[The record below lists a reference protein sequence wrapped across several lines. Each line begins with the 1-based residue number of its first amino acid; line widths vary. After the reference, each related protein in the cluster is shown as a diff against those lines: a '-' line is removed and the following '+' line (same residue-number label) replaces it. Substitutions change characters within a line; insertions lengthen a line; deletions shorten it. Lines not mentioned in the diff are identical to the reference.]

1 MVEQGQDYRQK
12 ARRPL
17 PARSLRALD
26 RAPGWPPCSMPSY
39 VLQDIDLERVLA
51 LRLVVFRIFSRILPE
66 SRVRPHLLWLAL
78 LSAFAGPAAVG
89 DDAAPGI
96 VYAQG
101 AKFDKSF
108 NEAAYTGA
116 ERFKAETGIAYHEVE
131 ITNDSQ
137 RIQAL
142 STLIRRGAPVVVAVG
157 FDQRAAVETV
167 ADRFPEARL
176 VIIDTVVD
184 KPNVQSVV
192 YREQEGA
199 FLVGVLA
206 AMSSKSGTI
215 GYLGGMD
222 IPIIRRVGKGY
233 AEGARWA
240 VPGIAIVDNV
250 TGTTPAAF
258 VDPAR
263 GAELARSQFD
273 RGVDVIFAAAGMTGF
288 GALQAAKDAGKLA
301 IGMDS
306 NQNPLFPGTVLT
318 SLLKRV
324 DNAVYDAFV
333 AARAG
338 TWQPGVRSLGLA
350 EHGVD
355 YAMDDNNA
363 ALVTPQMREKA
374 EDARAEIVA
383 GRIRPAA
390 P

>member
-1 MVEQGQDYRQK
+1 
-12 ARRPL
+12 L
-17 PARSLRALD
+17 H
-26 RAPGWPPCSMPSY
+26 
-39 VLQDIDLERVLA
+39 
-51 LRLVVFRIFSRILPE
+51 IFLRILPE
-66 SRVRPHLLWLAL
+66 LRERRLQR
-78 LSAFAGPAAVG
+78 PAAALAVVMMATAPAAAG

-137 RIQAL
+137 RVQAL

-157 FDQRAAVETV
+157 FDQRTAVETV
-167 ADRFPEARL
+167 ADRCPEARL

-206 AMSSKSGTI
+206 AMASKSWTI

-222 IPIIRRVGKGY
+222 IPIIRRIGRGY
-233 AEGARWA
+233 MEGARWA
-240 VPGIAIVDNV
+240 VPAIAIIDNV

-273 RGVDVIFAAAGMTGF
+273 RGVDVVFAAAGITGF

-350 EHGVD
+350 ERGVD
-355 YAMDDNNA
+355 YAMDDNNE
-363 ALVTPQMREKA
+363 ALVTPAMREKA
-374 EDARAEIVA
+374 EAARAETVA
-383 GRIRPAA
+383 GRIHPAE

>member
-1 MVEQGQDYRQK
+1 M
-12 ARRPL
+12 P
-17 PARSLRALD
+17 PPWRS
-26 RAPGWPPCSMPSY
+26 
-39 VLQDIDLERVLA
+39 VLG
-51 LRLVVFRIFSRILPE
+51 LVV
-66 SRVRPHLLWLAL
+66 LL
-78 LSAFAGPAAVG
+78 AAISPG
-89 DDAAPGI
+89 AAADDAAPAI

-116 ERFKAETGIAYHEVE
+116 ERFKAETGIAYREVE

-137 RIQAL
+137 RVQAL

-167 ADRFPEARL
+167 AGRFPEARL

-192 YREQEGA
+192 FREQEGA

-206 AMSSKSGTI
+206 AMASKSGTI

-222 IPIIRRVGKGY
+222 IPIIRRIGRGY

-240 VPGIAIVDNV
+240 VPGISIIDNV

-273 RGVDVIFAAAGMTGF
+273 RGVDVVFAAAGITGF

-324 DNAVYDAFV
+324 DNAVYDAFA

-338 TWQPGVRSLGLA
+338 TWRPGVRSLGLA
-350 EHGVD
+350 EGGVD
-355 YAMDDNNA
+355 YAMDGNNK
-363 ALVTPQMREKA
+363 ALVTMAMREKA
-374 EDARAEIVA
+374 ESARAEIVG
-383 GRIRPAA
+383 GRIRPAG

>member
-1 MVEQGQDYRQK
+1 MRGYI
-12 ARRPL
+12 L
-17 PARSLRALD
+17 
-26 RAPGWPPCSMPSY
+26 Y
-39 VLQDIDLERVLA
+39 DIDLERVLA
-51 LRLVVFRIFSRILPE
+51 LRLMGFRIFSRILPE
-66 SRVRPHLLWLAL
+66 SRVSPHLLWLAL
-78 LSAFAGPAAVG
+78 LSAFAAPAAAG

-116 ERFKAETGIAYHEVE
+116 ERFKAETGIAYHEIE

-137 RIQAL
+137 RVQAL

-167 ADRFPEARL
+167 AERFPEARL

-206 AMSSKSGTI
+206 AMASKSGTI

-222 IPIIRRVGKGY
+222 IPIIRRIGRGY

-240 VPGIAIVDNV
+240 VPGAAIIDNV

-273 RGVDVIFAAAGMTGF
+273 RGVDVIFAAAGITGF
-288 GALQAAKDAGKLA
+288 GALQAAKDMGKLA
-301 IGMDS
+301 VGMDS

-324 DNAVYDAFV
+324 DNAVYEAFA

-355 YAMDDNNA
+355 YAMDDNNKT
-363 ALVTPQMREKA
+363 LVPLAMRDKA
-374 EDARAEIVA
+374 EAARAEIIA
-383 GRIRPAA
+383 GRIRLAEP
-390 P
+390 

>member
-1 MVEQGQDYRQK
+1 MQ
-12 ARRPL
+12 
-17 PARSLRALD
+17 
-26 RAPGWPPCSMPSY
+26 
-39 VLQDIDLERVLA
+39 
-51 LRLVVFRIFSRILPE
+51 
-66 SRVRPHLLWLAL
+66 HLLWLAL
-78 LSAFAGPAAVG
+78 LLAFAVPAAAA

-137 RIQAL
+137 RVQAL

-167 ADRFPEARL
+167 AERFPEARL

-199 FLVGVLA
+199 FLVGVLG
-206 AMSSKSGTI
+206 AMASKSGTI

-338 TWQPGVRSLGLA
+338 TWQPGVRSLGLV

-363 ALVTPQMREKA
+363 ALVTPEMREKA
-374 EDARAEIVA
+374 EAARAGIIA
-383 GRIRPAA
+383 GRIRPAE

>member
-1 MVEQGQDYRQK
+1 M
-12 ARRPL
+12 P
-17 PARSLRALD
+17 PPWRS
-26 RAPGWPPCSMPSY
+26 
-39 VLQDIDLERVLA
+39 VLG
-51 LRLVVFRIFSRILPE
+51 LVV
-66 SRVRPHLLWLAL
+66 LL
-78 LSAFAGPAAVG
+78 AAISPG
-89 DDAAPGI
+89 AAADDAAPAI
-96 VYAQG
+96 IYAQG

-116 ERFKAETGIAYHEVE
+116 ERFKAETGIAYREVE

-137 RIQAL
+137 RVQAL

-184 KPNVQSVV
+184 KPNVQSVIF
-192 YREQEGA
+192 REQEGA

-206 AMSSKSGTI
+206 AMASKSGTI

-222 IPIIRRVGKGY
+222 IPIIRRIGRGY

-240 VPGIAIVDNV
+240 VPGISIIDNV

-273 RGVDVIFAAAGMTGF
+273 RGVDVVFAAAGITGF

-324 DNAVYDAFV
+324 DNAVYDAFA

-338 TWQPGVRSLGLA
+338 TWRPGVRSLGLA
-350 EHGVD
+350 EGGVD
-355 YAMDDNNA
+355 YAMDGNNK
-363 ALVTPQMREKA
+363 ALVTMAMREKA
-374 EDARAEIVA
+374 ESARAEIVG
-383 GRIRPAA
+383 GRIRPAE

>member
-1 MVEQGQDYRQK
+1 MM
-12 ARRPL
+12 AAA
-17 PARSLRALD
+17 PATA
-26 RAPGWPPCSMPSY
+26 
-39 VLQDIDLERVLA
+39 
-51 LRLVVFRIFSRILPE
+51 
-66 SRVRPHLLWLAL
+66 
-78 LSAFAGPAAVG
+78 G

-137 RIQAL
+137 RAQAL
-142 STLIRRGAPVVVAVG
+142 STLIRRGGPVVVAVG
-157 FDQRAAVETV
+157 FDQRTAVETV

-206 AMSSKSGTI
+206 AMASKSGTI

-222 IPIIRRVGKGY
+222 IPIIRRIGRGY
-233 AEGARWA
+233 MEGARW
-240 VPGIAIVDNV
+240 
-250 TGTTPAAF
+250 
-258 VDPAR
+258 AR

-273 RGVDVIFAAAGMTGF
+273 RGVDVIFAAAGITGF
-288 GALQAAKDAGKLA
+288 GALQAAKDAGRLA

-324 DNAVYDAFV
+324 DNAVYDAFT

-350 EHGVD
+350 ERGVD

-363 ALVTPQMREKA
+363 ALVTAEMRVKA
-374 EDARAEIVA
+374 EAARAEIIA
-383 GRIRPAA
+383 GRIHPAE

>member
-1 MVEQGQDYRQK
+1 
-12 ARRPL
+12 
-17 PARSLRALD
+17 
-26 RAPGWPPCSMPSY
+26 
-39 VLQDIDLERVLA
+39 
-51 LRLVVFRIFSRILPE
+51 
-66 SRVRPHLLWLAL
+66 
-78 LSAFAGPAAVG
+78 
-89 DDAAPGI
+89 
-96 VYAQG
+96 
-101 AKFDKSF
+101 
-108 NEAAYTGA
+108 
-116 ERFKAETGIAYHEVE
+116 
-131 ITNDSQ
+131 
-137 RIQAL
+137 L

-167 ADRFPEARL
+167 AERFPQARL

-206 AMSSKSGTI
+206 AIASKSGTI

-222 IPIIRRVGKGY
+222 IPIIRRIGQGY

-240 VPGIAIVDNV
+240 VPGIVIIDNV

-263 GAELARSQFD
+263 GAELARTQFD
-273 RGVDVIFAAAGMTGF
+273 RGVDVIFAAAGITGF

-301 IGMDS
+301 VGMDS
-306 NQNPLFPGTVLT
+306 NQNPVFPGTVLT

-324 DNAVYDAFV
+324 DNAVHDAFT

-338 TWQPGVRSLGLA
+338 TWQPGMRSLGLA

-355 YAMDDNNA
+355 YAMDENNE
-363 ALVTPQMREKA
+363 ALVTTTMRQKA
-374 EDARAEIVA
+374 EAARAEIIA
-383 GRIRPAA
+383 GRIRPAE

>member
-1 MVEQGQDYRQK
+1 M
-12 ARRPL
+12 
-17 PARSLRALD
+17 
-26 RAPGWPPCSMPSY
+26 
-39 VLQDIDLERVLA
+39 
-51 LRLVVFRIFSRILPE
+51 RILPE
-66 SRVRPHLLWLAL
+66 LREKRHLLFLAL
-78 LSAFAGPAAVG
+78 LVAFAAPAAAA
-89 DDAAPGI
+89 DDTAPGI

-116 ERFKAETGIAYHEVE
+116 ERFKAETGIGYHEVE
-131 ITNDSQ
+131 ITNDTQ
-137 RIQAL
+137 RVQAL

-199 FLVGVLA
+199 FLVGVLG
-206 AMSSKSGTI
+206 AMATKSGTI

-222 IPIIRRVGKGY
+222 IPIVRRVGKGY

-240 VPGIAIVDNV
+240 VPGIAIIDNV

-338 TWQPGVRSLGLA
+338 TWQPGIRSLGIT

-374 EDARAEIVA
+374 EAARAEIIA
-383 GRIRPAA
+383 GRIRPAE